1 MNDSPAENVF
11 YLSAAKNFGD
21 AVNKTFWEKLA
32 QKNITKDRN
41 CDHYLTAGSI
51 MCLANNKSIVFGSGF
66 ISQHGDLGGGNW
78 HSDEN
83 KIHNIPKEI
92 ISVRGPKTRQKLL
105 NFKIDCPKNYGDP
118 LLLMPCIYNKHQ
130 FIEQDVVGVIPHFVD
145 QGSEGF
151 KQFLISLRQN
161 NLQYK
166 LINIK
171 CGANYKYL
179 IDEINECKYIVSS
192 SLHGIIMGL
201 VYNKQTIFTEFS
213 SNIIGGRF
221 KFYDFFE
228 SLDIDYNIKNT
239 HNTNILNNTIKIDRL
254 KLMKLGQN
262 MINICPILEQ
272 QQKQAAT
279 TTWRKFNLQTF

>member
-1 MNDSPAENVF
+1 
-11 YLSAAKNFGD
+11 
-21 AVNKTFWEKLA
+21 
-32 QKNITKDRN
+32 
-41 CDHYLTAGSI
+41 
-51 MCLANNKSIVFGSGF
+51 
-66 ISQHGDLGGGNW
+66 
-78 HSDEN
+78 
-83 KIHNIPKEI
+83 
-92 ISVRGPKTRQKLL
+92 
-105 NFKIDCPKNYGDP
+105 
-118 LLLMPCIYNKHQ
+118 
-130 FIEQDVVGVIPHFVD
+130 
-145 QGSEGF
+145 
-151 KQFLISLRQN
+151 LRQN